1 MRTMMKKIV
10 AAVLGAVII
19 LGILVG
25 IGTLTNRGKSTPAVQ
40 KPTSQTSSSTTPAT
54 KTNQPKPDPHL
65 AKAIDD
71 ASKMMNAKLATLQ
84 SGLQSKLKAAKGQVQ
99 INAIQKEFSDA
110 MQKVIAAYKASL
122 IEARTKYKA

>member
-1 MRTMMKKIV
+1 MMKKIA
-10 AAVLGAVII
+10 AAVLGAVLI
-19 LGILVG
+19 LGILAG
-25 IGTLTNRGKSTPAVQ
+25 IGTLANRGKSTPAVQ
-40 KPTSQTSSSTTPAT
+40 KPISQTSSSTTPAT
-54 KTNQPKPDPHL
+54 KTNQPKPDPRL

-71 ASKMMNAKLATLQ
+71 ASKAMNAKLAALQ

-122 IEARTKYKA
+122 IEARTKYKT

>member
-1 MRTMMKKIV
+1 MMKKI
-10 AAVLGAVII
+10 AATVLGAVLI
-19 LGILVG
+19 LGILAG
-25 IGTLTNRGKSTPAVQ
+25 IGTLANRGKSTPAVQ
-40 KPTSQTSSSTTPAT
+40 KPISQTSSSTTPAT
-54 KTNQPKPDPHL
+54 KTNEPKPKPDPRL

-71 ASKMMNAKLATLQ
+71 ASKAMNAKLAALQ

-122 IEARTKYKA
+122 IEARTKYKT